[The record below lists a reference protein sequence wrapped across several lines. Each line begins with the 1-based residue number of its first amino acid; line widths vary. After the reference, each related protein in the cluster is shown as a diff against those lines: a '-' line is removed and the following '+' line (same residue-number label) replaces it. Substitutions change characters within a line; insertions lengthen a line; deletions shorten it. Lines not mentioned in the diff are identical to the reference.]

1 MLLTITTTRKPATD
15 LAILLHKSSQR
26 CQTTPLNFGKARVF
40 YPVVTP
46 SKCTIAFLLDIDPIE
61 IIRTKGR
68 SKDAMPLE
76 QYVNDRPYVAS
87 SFLSVAIAQTLGSA
101 LNGKCKSH
109 PDLVNEVF
117 PLTVEINVVLA
128 KGGSAMIER
137 LFKPLGYKVKIRN
150 YMLDEKFQEWG
161 NSNLFTVELKNKLR
175 IKDLLTHLYVLLPVL
190 DNNKHYFV
198 GDEELEKLLRHGG
211 SWLAQHPEKEII
223 TQRYLK
229 HLRSLANAALERL
242 NEGVDQDIEDEETP
256 ARLAEEMIEE
266 QRGLNAE
273 RHGTVLAVL
282 KSYQAG
288 TVLDVGC
295 AEGRFLGLLLK
306 ERQFKKIVG
315 MDVSIRSLEIAS
327 ERLKLDRLPTL
338 QKERISLIHGSLM
351 YRDKR
356 LNGFDAV
363 TVIEVIEHLE
373 PYRLAA
379 FERVMFESAQPKLV
393 VVTTPNVEYN
403 VMWEKLPQGEF
414 RHLDHRFEWTRQQ
427 FQGWAKRIANQYNY
441 DVRFLPVGQEDAKV
455 GAPTQMG
462 IFTRKV

>member
-1 MLLTITTTRKPATD
+1 M
-15 LAILLHKSSQR
+15 
-26 CQTTPLNFGKARVF
+26 
-40 YPVVTP
+40 
-46 SKCTIAFLLDIDPIE
+46 
-61 IIRTKGR
+61 
-68 SKDAMPLE
+68 
-76 QYVNDRPYVAS
+76 
-87 SFLSVAIAQTLGSA
+87 
-101 LNGKCKSH
+101 
-109 PDLVNEVF
+109 
-117 PLTVEINVVLA
+117 
-128 KGGSAMIER
+128 
-137 LFKPLGYKVKIRN
+137 
-150 YMLDEKFQEWG
+150 
-161 NSNLFTVELKNKLR
+161 
-175 IKDLLTHLYVLLPVL
+175 YVLLPVL
-190 DNNKHYFV
+190 DNKKHYFV
-198 GDEELEKLLRHGG
+198 GEEELEKLLRHGG

-242 NEGVDQDIEDEETP
+242 NEGVDQDIEEEETP

>member
-15 LAILLHKSSQR
+15 LAVLLHKSAQR
-26 CQTTPLNFGKARVF
+26 CQTTPLNFGKTRVF
-40 YPVVTP
+40 YPVATH
-46 SKCTIAFLLDIDPIE
+46 SKCTVAFLLDIDPIE

-101 LNGKCKSH
+101 LNGKCKSR
-109 PDLVNEVF
+109 PDLVNEIF

-128 KGGSAMIER
+128 KGGSTMIER
-137 LFKPLGYKVKIRN
+137 LFKPLGYKIKLKK
-150 YMLDEKFQEWG
+150 YALDEKFPEWG
-161 NSNLFTVELKNKLR
+161 ESNLFTVELKNKLT

-190 DNNKHYFV
+190 DNKKHYFV
-198 GDEELEKLLRHGG
+198 GDEELEKLLKHGG
-211 SWLAQHPEKEII
+211 SWLAQHPDKEII

-229 HLRSLANAALERL
+229 HLSSLANEALERL
-242 NEGVDQDIEDEETP
+242 NEGVDQDVEENETP
-256 ARLAEEMIEE
+256 AQMAEQVVEE

-295 AEGRFLGLLLK
+295 AEGRFLNLLLK
-306 ERQFKKIVG
+306 ERQFKRIVG
-315 MDVSIRSLEIAS
+315 MDVSIKSLEKAS
-327 ERLKLDRLPTL
+327 EKLRMDRLPTM

-379 FERVMFESAQPKLV
+379 FERVMFGAQPKLV

-427 FQGWAKRIANQYNY
+427 FQDWAKRIANQYNY
-441 DVRFLPVGQEDAKV
+441 DVRFLPIGPEDAKV
-455 GAPTQMG
+455 GSPTQMG
-462 IFTRKV
+462 IFTTKI